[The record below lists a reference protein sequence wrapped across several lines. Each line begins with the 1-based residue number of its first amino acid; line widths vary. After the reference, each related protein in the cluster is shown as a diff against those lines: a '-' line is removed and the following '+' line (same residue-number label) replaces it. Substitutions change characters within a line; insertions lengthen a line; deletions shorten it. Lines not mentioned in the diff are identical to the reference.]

1 MFFATLNKVLL
12 KFQKMISDVNAKP
25 PVSQVCFRKH
35 KITLFLHNSFP
46 FPGDKWKTRA
56 WKMRMKNNLAFNG
69 KLK

>member
-46 FPGDKWKTRA
+46 FPGDK
-56 WKMRMKNNLAFNG
+56 
-69 KLK
+69 